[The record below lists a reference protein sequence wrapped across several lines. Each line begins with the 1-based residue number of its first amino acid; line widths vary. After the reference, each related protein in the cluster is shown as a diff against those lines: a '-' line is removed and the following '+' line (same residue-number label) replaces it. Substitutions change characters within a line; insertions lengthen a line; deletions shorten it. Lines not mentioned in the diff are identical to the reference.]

1 MWFFNFDFFS
11 FFFDFSWFW
20 LDFGRPRALQ
30 KLKKIRKNRFFFAF
44 RFEGGFWKGSGRVW
58 GGFREGFGRILGAFW
73 EGFGWILERF
83 CSWVPHRIWR
93 DMCEAFQVEDLA
105 LMIRATRG
113 RSRRP
118 NHMHSHLDALQ
129 AMPPV
134 SFRRLPRDFHSV
146 AKQASFYIAFGAH
159 FQGFWEVWG
168 GQLGVENRFLR
179 VFFDIF
185 FEVDVGI
192 DF

>member
-1 MWFFNFDFFS
+1 
-11 FFFDFSWFW
+11 
-20 LDFGRPRALQ
+20 
-30 KLKKIRKNRFFFAF
+30 
-44 RFEGGFWKGSGRVW
+44 
-58 GGFREGFGRILGAFW
+58 
-73 EGFGWILERF
+73 
-83 CSWVPHRIWR
+83 
-93 DMCEAFQVEDLA
+93 
-105 LMIRATRG
+105 
-113 RSRRP
+113 
-118 NHMHSHLDALQ
+118 MHSHLDALQ

-134 SFRRLPRDFHSV
+134 ALRRLASDFHSV
-146 AKQASFYIAFGAH
+146 AKQALFYIAFGAY

>member
-1 MWFFNFDFFS
+1 MCFFNFDFFN

-30 KLKKIRKNRFFFAF
+30 KLKKNRKNRFFLAF

-58 GGFREGFGRILGAFW
+58 GGFKEGFGR
-73 EGFGWILERF
+73 ILERF

-113 RSRRP
+113 RSIDWSLGWSIILSIERSI
-118 NHMHSHLDALQ
+118 NQSID
-129 AMPPV
+129 
-134 SFRRLPRDFHSV
+134 RLTHRSIDQPIDWSNELSIKRW
-146 AKQASFYIAFGAH
+146 I
-159 FQGFWEVWG
+159 E
-168 GQLGVENRFLR
+168 R
-179 VFFDIF
+179 
-185 FEVDVGI
+185 GI
-192 DF
+192 D

>member
-1 MWFFNFDFFS
+1 
-11 FFFDFSWFW
+11 
-20 LDFGRPRALQ
+20 
-30 KLKKIRKNRFFFAF
+30 
-44 RFEGGFWKGSGRVW
+44 
-58 GGFREGFGRILGAFW
+58 
-73 EGFGWILERF
+73 
-83 CSWVPHRIWR
+83 
-93 DMCEAFQVEDLA
+93 MCEAFQVEELA

-134 SFRRLPRDFHSV
+134 ALRRLASDFHSV
-146 AKQASFYIAFGAH
+146 AKQALFYIAFGAH

-168 GQLGVENRFLR
+168 SQLGMENRFLR